1 MSQVRRQSAVLPR
14 PNWGWQ
20 DAAACRGEDLLL
32 FFGPDGERQPER
44 DIRERKAKEICA
56 ACPVR
61 LECLNYA
68 VSRPE
73 KYGTW
78 GGLNEDERSAER
90 RRRMRRA
97 NAACGAPKDRGA
109 TVNHSGQQ
117 GKHIS
122 VAELAE
128 GLIPLPDRGE
138 PAGSGQNDHLVGF
151 RAHGNSGRRRRHRYR
166 EDEVR
171 RLPGP

>member
-20 DAAACRGEDLLL
+20 DAAACKGEDLLL

-44 DIRERKAKEICA
+44 EIRERKAKGVCA

-78 GGLNEDERSAER
+78 GGLNEDERSVYYKLSIGQLPGGKEGVQWIASATCPAN
-90 RRRMRRA
+90 RA
-97 NAACGAPKDRGA
+97 MSA
-109 TVNHSGQQ
+109 
-117 GKHIS
+117 
-122 VAELAE
+122 
-128 GLIPLPDRGE
+128 E
-138 PAGSGQNDHLVGF
+138 PAGPGGLS
-151 RAHGNSGRRRRHRYR
+151 
-166 EDEVR
+166 VR
-171 RLPGP
+171 CIA

>member
-1 MSQVRRQSAVLPR
+1 MSQVRRQTAVLPR

-20 DAAACRGEDLLL
+20 DAAACRGEDLML

-44 DIRERKAKEICA
+44 DIRERKAKAVCA
-56 ACPVR
+56 SCPVR

-68 VSRPE
+68 VARPE

-97 NAACGAPKDRGA
+97 HAAYPGISHGAAASSVSTSASVNWPKLTYHSPTLRSRRVVT
-109 TVNHSGQQ
+109 TVTT
-117 GKHIS
+117 
-122 VAELAE
+122 
-128 GLIPLPDRGE
+128 
-138 PAGSGQNDHLVGF
+138 
-151 RAHGNSGRRRRHRYR
+151 
-166 EDEVR
+166 
-171 RLPGP
+171 